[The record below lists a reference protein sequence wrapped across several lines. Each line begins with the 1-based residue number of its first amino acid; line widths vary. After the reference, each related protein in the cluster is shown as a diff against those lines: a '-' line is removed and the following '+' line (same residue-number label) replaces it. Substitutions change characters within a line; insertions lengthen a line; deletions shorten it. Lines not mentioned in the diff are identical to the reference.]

1 MKKISVIV
9 IMLLLASTLQL
20 SAQSRQYLHEGWT
33 FGEARF
39 PNRYPAQ
46 VPGVVH
52 TDLLRQGLID
62 DPYIGLNERK
72 VQWVDKEDWVYET
85 TFRADETIL
94 ADEHI
99 DLCFDGLDTY
109 ADVFLNDSKIL
120 EADNMF
126 RRWRINVKSLL
137 KPGDNVLRVYF
148 HSPVKVDL
156 PKWAKHPYLYQAA
169 NDQSENGG
177 LLDRKLSVFAR
188 LTRRT
193 FLPGEV
199 SAIYASLGEP

>member
-1 MKKISVIV
+1 MMDIWRGAFS
-9 IMLLLASTLQL
+9 LPL
-20 SAQSRQYLHEGWT
+20 SCSG
-33 FGEARF
+33 ARCSAY
-39 PNRYPAQ
+39 R
-46 VPGVVH
+46 
-52 TDLLRQGLID
+52 LLRQGLID

-85 TFRADETIL
+85 TFCADEAIL